1 MNKIPTSCKYNR
13 RKRTFC
19 KVTTLFVYS
28 LSDVWTSGRKGK
40 SDTLDMEACRF
51 LIIRFDSLKVRL
63 YRWWNWRHDE
73 NQSTYPF
80 NLPPPW
86 FNKKKRE
93 KRLHQTDG
101 QMPVPNVRT
110 CTFIYGSRD
119 LFFVVGREMNRKIVC
134 QTGQLYTSLPI
145 LTLARFSF
153 TGQMTWDPGPEWRPT
168 FSLSR
173 IFLFF
178 CVPLYTHSYIQ
189 EPCGCGM
196 PKEMARRKELELKRT
211 CYLLVP

>member
-1 MNKIPTSCKYNR
+1 MCERVGEKGNLIPWTWKRVGFLLYGLTLWKWGYIDGGTDVTMKTNR
-13 RKRTFC
+13 
-19 KVTTLFVYS
+19 
-28 LSDVWTSGRKGK
+28 
-40 SDTLDMEACRF
+40 
-51 LIIRFDSLKVRL
+51 LIPSI
-63 YRWWNWRHDE
+63 
-73 NQSTYPF
+73 YPHPD
-80 NLPPPW
+80 LT
-86 FNKKKRE
+86 KKKRE

-178 CVPLYTHSYIQ
+178 FVPLSTHSYIQ

-196 PKEMARRKELELKRT
+196 AKEMARRKELELKRT
-211 CYLLVP
+211 CYVP

>member
-1 MNKIPTSCKYNR
+1 MCEP
-13 RKRTFC
+13 
-19 KVTTLFVYS
+19 
-28 LSDVWTSGRKGK
+28 SGRKGK

-73 NQSTYPF
+73 NQSTHPF

-86 FNKKKRE
+86 SNKKKKRE
-93 KRLHQTDG
+93 KKLHQTDG
-101 QMPVPNVRT
+101 QLSVPNVRT

-153 TGQMTWDPGPEWRPT
+153 TGQMTREDRWVQNEDPPFLCRAFF
-168 FSLSR
+168 FSSL
-173 IFLFF
+173 FLY
-178 CVPLYTHSYIQ
+178 LHIHLIQ

-196 PKEMARRKELELKRT
+196 PKEMARW
-211 CYLLVP
+211 LLWQRP